1 MAHATVSRCLVRRG
15 MSRRPRSPRE
25 AVRRFEW
32 PCPGDLLQ
40 MDTKR
45 LARFT
50 RPGHA
55 VTGDRHRTA
64 AEKRQRVGWEFCHSM
79 IDDHS
84 RLAYTEIHRDEKAP
98 TVVAFVERALE
109 FFAAH
114 GITARRLQTDNALE
128 LRPQPRPRATS
139 CRARDPS
146 PHDPAAHAQAQR
158 QGRALPADPRPRMG
172 LRTALSRLTRP
183 RGSAA
188 DLARALQLHPQPQLA
203 LQPAAHHP
211 RSGPAEAQQLA
222 VDGAEQLLQVRDD
235 GRAPPFARSRRVA
248 GRARDRDRASAPRP
262 RGGRRPF
269 GSTSTTTPRSGVTP
283 IDSKACSTASAE
295 RGPVQIDVEPVA
307 DAGDLERPL
316 GALPE

>member
-1 MAHATVSRCLVRRG
+1 
-15 MSRRPRSPRE
+15 
-25 AVRRFEW
+25 
-32 PCPGDLLQ
+32 
-40 MDTKR
+40 
-45 LARFT
+45 
-50 RPGHA
+50 
-55 VTGDRHRTA
+55 
-64 AEKRQRVGWEFCHSM
+64 M

-114 GITARRLQTDNALE
+114 GITARRLQTDNAWSYTRNRDLRE
-128 LRPQPRPRATS
+128 LLA
-139 CRARDPS
+139 RARHPS
-146 PHDPAAHAQAQR
+146 PHDPAPHAQAQR

-222 VDGAEQLLQVRDD
+222 PPRWGRRRRSRRACAEPTAARGGWRRARLRRHRAAPRRGAAARPGEP
-235 GRAPPFARSRRVA
+235 GRFPARPAATPAARRSRRVA
-248 GRARDRDRASAPRP
+248 GHELPVGLGLRPQVHGEHVVAVGRVLGADGADHDVPLDVRSACRMEQLDRPVAVDVSLRSAPLPVRPRP
-262 RGGRRPF
+262 RRRRH
-269 GSTSTTTPRSGVTP
+269 PR
-283 IDSKACSTASAE
+283 
-295 RGPVQIDVEPVA
+295 R
-307 DAGDLERPL
+307 
-316 GALPE
+316 